1 MKKTTQIAIAVGAA
15 GAAFLLWKN
24 WDKIFKKKEGDLTLP
39 ENTENATASTEP
51 GKDGAPSQYETL
63 AMKLQEL
70 LGVGVDGKPGKQTN
84 GKLEYL
90 FSVSDEAL
98 NPELAFAQK
107 YPNLAKYGKGVVSP
121 ENVNWYLAVLNSKT
135 TPREL
140 TPLRR
145 RMEAIKAGIDAGK
158 VGQFVKSMRLPLAY
172 SDSITNSM
180 RLTGGY
186 ATISAGTKFNYY
198 AASSWTNATIYIRVV
213 VDSVPRIV
221 KVSGRELENLTI

>member
-24 WDKIFKKKEGDLTLP
+24 WDKVFKKKDEDLTLP
-39 ENTENATASTEP
+39 EETANAAASTEP

-63 AMKLQEL
+63 VMKLQEI

-98 NPELAFAQK
+98 NPELAYTQK
-107 YPNLAKYGKGVVSP
+107 YPNLTKYGKGIISP

-158 VGQFVKSMRLPLAY
+158 VGQFMKSMRLPLAY

-186 ATISAGTKFNYY
+186 ATIPSGAKFNYY
-198 AASSWTNATIYIRVV
+198 AASSWTTATIYIRVV
-213 VDSVPRIV
+213 VNNVPRIV
-221 KVSGRELENLTI
+221 KVTGSEIQNLSI